1 MTEHPGGDPSV
12 PPHRYTAELAGDI
25 ESRWQR
31 RWAERGTFEVP
42 NPPGAPADRAAG
54 PDGRDRLYVLDMFP
68 YPSGAG
74 LHVGHPLGY
83 IASDVYARFRRMQG
97 AHVLHPFG
105 FDAFGLPAEQ
115 YAIET
120 GRHPAV
126 ATAENIDTMRR
137 QLRRLG
143 LGHDPGRALSTADPR
158 YYRWTQWIFLQIFGS
173 WFDPDRRAARP
184 IEALVS
190 ELERGVRAPASPA
203 NPGGKPWSE
212 LDEVER
218 RRVVDSYRLA
228 YLDEAPVNWC
238 PGLGTVLANE
248 EVTVEGRSAIG
259 NYPVYRRRLRQW
271 KLRITAYADRL
282 LQDLDALE
290 WTDSLKTMQRNWIGR
305 SEGADIRFTA
315 PAAAGA
321 TAEIV
326 VYTTR
331 PDTLFG
337 ATCLVLAPE
346 HPLVDELTA
355 PAWPPGTPRAWQ
367 GPAPAGAGP
376 APSPTEAVDAYRRRA
391 AARSDRQRQAQPAKT
406 AVFTGTFATNPA
418 SGEPVPVFVADYVLA
433 GYGGG
438 AIMAVPAHDQRDLE
452 FARAFGLPIRV
463 VVRPGRRWLEDH
475 PGAVADRAETW
486 SEASLDEGVAIGSDS
501 GQVSLDGLGRAEATA
516 RTIRWLEA
524 SGNGRRRVSY
534 RLRDWLFSR
543 QRYWGEPFP
552 IVYDETGLPVALPES
567 MLPVELPP
575 MSDFR
580 PQASEEDEPRPP
592 LSRAPGFEHATLDLG
607 DGPRTYRRETNVMP
621 QWAGSCWYYLR
632 YLDPANDERFVD
644 PAIERYWMG
653 AAAGEERAGGVDLY
667 IGGVEHA
674 VLHLLYARFWHKVLF
689 DLGHVSTPEPFQRL
703 YNQGYILADAFT
715 DPVGR
720 YVAAAEV
727 IAGADGSWRHNG
739 QPVTRHAGKMG
750 KSLKNAV
757 SPDDIYEAY
766 GADTLRM
773 YEMAMGPLDVDR
785 AWQPDDIVGVF
796 RFLQRL
802 WRNVIDET
810 TGLVR
815 VSEVGLAGDEPL
827 YLLLHQTIDAVGSQ
841 LGELRDNVAIARLTE
856 LNNAVTRWVRDR
868 GAAPREALEP
878 LVLMVAPLAPHVA
891 AELWERLGHDDQVDD
906 VAFPLP
912 DADALAGSSMV
923 LPVTVDGRR
932 RGEIR
937 VGRAASDGE
946 VRQAALAL
954 GPVARL
960 VDEDR
965 VDKVIHVPGR
975 IVNIVT
981 LSRTVKR

>member
-1 MTEHPGGDPSV
+1 VTEHPEGDPSI
-12 PPHRYTAELAGDI
+12 PAYRYTAKLAGDI
-25 ESRWQR
+25 ESRWQE
-31 RWAERGTFEVP
+31 RWAERDTFEVP
-42 NPPGAPADRAAG
+42 NPSGALAG
-54 PDGRDRLYVLDMFP
+54 GSAGLERGDPFYVLDMFP

-83 IASDVYARFRRMQG
+83 IASDIYARFLRMKG
-97 AHVLHPFG
+97 YSVLHPFG

-120 GRHPAV
+120 GKHPAIT
-126 ATAENIDTMRR
+126 TAENIDNMRR

-143 LGHDPGRALSTADPR
+143 LGHDPRREVSTADPR
-158 YYRWTQWIFLQIFGS
+158 YYRWTQWIFLQIFGC
-173 WFDPDRRAARP
+173 WFDAERQAARP
-184 IEALVS
+184 IESLV
-190 ELERGVRAPASPA
+190 EEFEQGVRAPDSPA
-203 NPGGKPWSE
+203 NPDSKPWRE
-212 LDEVER
+212 LDAVER
-218 RRVVDSYRLA
+218 RKVVDSYRLA

-248 EVTVEGRSAIG
+248 EVTDEGRSEIG
-259 NYPVYRRRLRQW
+259 NFPVYRRRMRQW
-271 KLRITAYADRL
+271 MLRITAYADRL
-282 LQDLDALE
+282 LQDLDPLD
-290 WTDSLKTMQRNWIGR
+290 WTDSLKTIQRNWIGR

-315 PAAAGA
+315 ATATGA
-321 TAEIV
+321 TVEIV

-346 HPLVDELTA
+346 HPLVEELTA
-355 PAWPPGTPRAWQ
+355 PAWPPGMPQAWRGPSSAER
-367 GPAPAGAGP
+367 GPAA
-376 APSPTEAVDAYRRRA
+376 SPREAVDAYRQRA
-391 AARSDRQRQAQPAKT
+391 DSLSDRQRQAQREKT
-406 AVFTGTFATNPA
+406 AVFTGAFATNPA
-418 SGEPVPVFVADYVLA
+418 SGESVPIFVADYVLA
-433 GYGGG
+433 SYGGG
-438 AIMAVPAHDQRDLE
+438 AIMGVPAHDQRDFE
-452 FARAFGLPIRV
+452 FARQFGVPIRAV
-463 VVRPGRRWLEDH
+463 VLPDNPWLDDH
-475 PGAVADRAETW
+475 PDAASEQADTW
-486 SEASLDEGVAIGSDS
+486 SEAFLDEGVANNSHS
-501 GQVSLDGLGRAEATA
+501 SQLSLDGLGRAEATT
-516 RTIRWLEA
+516 RTIQWLEE

-552 IVYDETGLPVALPES
+552 IVYDETGLPSALPES

-580 PQASEEDEPRPP
+580 PQKTEEAEPRPP
-592 LSRAPGFEHATLDLG
+592 LSRAEGFEHATLDLG
-607 DGPRTYRRETNVMP
+607 EGPKTYRRETNTMP

-632 YLDPANDERFVD
+632 YLDPTNDQRFVD
-644 PAIERYWMG
+644 PAVERYWMG
-653 AAAGEERAGGVDLY
+653 HEDDQRFGGVDLY

-689 DLGHVSTPEPFQRL
+689 DLGYVSTPEPFQRL

-720 YVAAAEV
+720 YLPAAEV
-727 IAGADGSWRHNG
+727 VRDADGTFRYKG
-739 QPVTRHAGKMG
+739 QVVTRHSGKMG

-802 WRNVIDET
+802 WRNVVDET
-810 TGLVR
+810 TGEAR
-815 VSEVGLAGDEPL
+815 VTEARLSDDGSLHR
-827 YLLLHQTIDAVGSQ
+827 LLHQTIEAVGSHY
-841 LGELRDNVAIARLTE
+841 GELRYNVAIARLTKY
-856 LNNAVTRWVRDR
+856 NNALTRYVRDR
-868 GAAPREALEP
+868 GSAPREAVQP
-878 LVLMVAPLAPHVA
+878 LVLMVAPLAPHIA
-891 AELWERLGHDDQVDD
+891 AELWERLGHDEPIDD
-906 VAFPLP
+906 VAFPVADP
-912 DADALAGSSMV
+912 DALVQLAFV

-932 RGEIR
+932 RGEITVR
-937 VGRAASDGE
+937 RDASEEE

-960 VDEDR
+960 IIEDR
-965 VDKVIHVPGR
+965 LTRVIYVPGK
-975 IVNIVT
+975 IINVVT
-981 LSRTVKR
+981 RA

>member
-1 MTEHPGGDPSV
+1 VTRQPAGSPPV
-12 PPHRYTAELAGDI
+12 PPHRYTAELAGAV
-25 ESRWQR
+25 EARWQR

-42 NPPGAPADRAAG
+42 NPSGALAGAAAELA
-54 PDGRDRLYVLDMFP
+54 GRDRCYVLDMFP

-83 IASDVYARFRRMQG
+83 IASDVFARFRRMQG
-97 AHVLHPFG
+97 DVVLHPFG

-126 ATAENIDTMRR
+126 TTAENIDNMRR

-143 LGHDPGRALSTADPR
+143 LAHDPRREISTADPG

-173 WFDPDRRAARP
+173 WFDTGRQTARP
-184 IEALVS
+184 IRELV
-190 ELERGVRAPASPA
+190 EEFERSVRAPESPA
-203 NPGGKPWSE
+203 NPDGRPWSD
-212 LDEVER
+212 LDPVQR
-218 RRVVDSYRLA
+218 REVVDSYRLA

-248 EVTVEGRSAIG
+248 EVTIEGRSEIG
-259 NYPVYRRRLRQW
+259 NYPVYRRRMRQW
-271 KLRITAYADRL
+271 MLRITAYADRL

-290 WTDSLKTMQRNWIGR
+290 WTDSLKTQQRNWIGR
-305 SEGADIRFTA
+305 SEGADIRFTT
-315 PAAAGA
+315 PTAAGA

-355 PAWPPGTPRAWQ
+355 PAWPPGTPRVWQ
-367 GPAPAGAGP
+367 GLATTETGSTA
-376 APSPTEAVDAYRRRA
+376 SPMEAVDAYRRRA
-391 AARSDRQRQAQPAKT
+391 ASLSDRQRQAQRDKT
-406 AVFTGTFATNPA
+406 AVFAGTFATNPA
-418 SGEPVPVFVADYVLA
+418 SGESVPIFVADYVLA
-433 GYGGG
+433 SYGGG
-438 AIMAVPAHDQRDLE
+438 AIMAVPAHDQRDFE
-452 FARAFGLPIRV
+452 FARAFGVPIRAV
-463 VVRPGRRWLEDH
+463 VQPDQRWLDDH
-475 PGAVADRAETW
+475 PGAVPDRADTW
-486 SEASLDEGVAIGSDS
+486 SEAFLDEGVAINSHS
-501 GQVSLDGLGRAEATA
+501 SQLSLDGLGRAEATA
-516 RTIRWLEA
+516 RTVQWLEE

-552 IVYDETGLPVALPES
+552 IVYDDTGLPVALPES

-580 PQASEEDEPRPP
+580 PQATEEAEPRPP
-592 LSRAPGFEHATLDLG
+592 LSRAPGFEQATLDFG
-607 DGPRTYRRETNVMP
+607 EGPKTYRRETNTMP

-632 YLDPANDERFVD
+632 YLDPTNDEHFVD
-644 PAIERYWMG
+644 PAVERFWMG
-653 AAAGEERAGGVDLY
+653 RAAGEERIGGVDLY

-703 YNQGYILADAFT
+703 FNQGYILADAFT

-720 YVAAAEV
+720 HVPAAEV
-727 IAGADGSWRHNG
+727 VGGEDGTWRYKG

-757 SPDDIYEAY
+757 SPDDIYEAF

-785 AWQPDDIVGVF
+785 TWQPDDIVGVF

-802 WRNVIDET
+802 WRNVIDEM
-810 TGLVR
+810 TGATH
-815 VSEVGLAGDEPL
+815 VSNSGLASDEPL
-827 YLLLHQTIDAVGSQ
+827 YRLLHQTIDAVGTQ
-841 LGELRDNVAIARLTE
+841 YGELRYNVAIARLTE
-856 LNNAVTRWVRDR
+856 LNNAVTRYVQDR
-868 GAAPREALEP
+868 GAAPRETVEA
-878 LVLMVAPLAPHVA
+878 LVLMVAPLAPHIA
-891 AELWERLGHDDQVDD
+891 AELWERLGHDDPVDD
-906 VAFPLP
+906 VAFPRP
-912 DADALAGSSMV
+912 AADALVRAAMV

-932 RGEIR
+932 RGEVTVSR
-937 VGRAASDGE
+937 DASEDE

-965 VDKVIHVPGR
+965 VARVVHVPGK
-975 IVNIVT
+975 IVNVVT
-981 LSRTVKR
+981 RA

>member
-1 MTEHPGGDPSV
+1 MTDQPSHAQSI
-12 PPHRYTAELAGDI
+12 PPHRYTAELAGEI
-25 ESRWQR
+25 ESRWQEL
-31 RWAERGTFEVP
+31 WAKRGAFEVP
-42 NPPGAPADRAAG
+42 NPSGELADGSDELR
-54 PDGRDRLYVLDMFP
+54 GRDAFYVLDMFP

-83 IASDVYARFRRMQG
+83 IASDVYARFLRMRG
-97 AHVLHPFG
+97 CNVLHPFG

-120 GRHPAV
+120 GKHPAIT
-126 ATAENIDTMRR
+126 TAENIDNMRR

-143 LGHDPGRALSTADPR
+143 LAHDPRREISTADPR
-158 YYRWTQWIFLQIFGS
+158 YYRWTQWIFLKIFGS
-173 WFDPDRRAARP
+173 WFDTDTRVARP
-184 IEALVS
+184 IEALVK
-190 ELERGVRAPASPA
+190 EFEHGVRTPDSSA
-203 NPGGKPWSE
+203 NPEGKPWTE
-212 LDEVER
+212 LDAIER

-248 EVTVEGRSAIG
+248 EVTIEGRSQIG
-259 NYPVYRRRLRQW
+259 NYPVYRRRMRQW
-271 KLRITAYADRL
+271 MLRITAYADRL

-290 WTDSLKTMQRNWIGR
+290 WTDSLKTMQQNWIGR
-305 SEGADIRFTA
+305 SEGADICFSA
-315 PAAAGA
+315 PAVAGA
-321 TAEIV
+321 AAEII

-367 GPAPAGAGP
+367 GLPTTEAGSVA
-376 APSPTEAVDAYRRRA
+376 SPREAVDAYRRRA
-391 AARSDRQRQAQPAKT
+391 GSLSDRQRQAQREKT
-406 AVFTGTFATNPA
+406 AVFTGTHATNPA
-418 SGEPVPVFVADYVLA
+418 SGESVPIFVADYVLA

-438 AIMAVPAHDQRDLE
+438 AIMAVPAHDQRDFE
-452 FARAFGLPIRV
+452 FAGTFGVPIRA
-463 VVRPGRRWLEDH
+463 VVRPDQRWLDDH
-475 PGAVADRAETW
+475 PGAVPDRADTW
-486 SEASLDEGVAIGSDS
+486 SEACLDEGVAINSRS
-501 GQVSLDGLGRAEATA
+501 SQVSLDGLGRAEASV
-516 RTIRWLEA
+516 RTIQWLEE

-552 IVYDETGLPVALPES
+552 IVYDETGLPLALPES

-580 PQASEEDEPRPP
+580 PRATEEDIPQPP
-592 LSRAPGFEHATLDLG
+592 LARAPGFEQVMLDLG
-607 DGPRTYRRETNVMP
+607 GGPKTYRRETNTMP

-644 PAIERYWMG
+644 PDVERFWMG
-653 AAAGEERAGGVDLY
+653 HAAGEARVGGVDLY

-674 VLHLLYARFWHKVLF
+674 VLHLLYARFWHKILF
-689 DLGHVSTPEPFQRL
+689 DLGYVSTPEPFQRL

-720 YVAAAEV
+720 YVPAAEV
-727 IAGADGSWRHNG
+727 VGGEDGTWRYVG

-750 KSLKNAV
+750 KSLKNAA
-757 SPDDIYEAY
+757 SPDDIYEAF

-785 AWQPDDIVGVF
+785 NWQPDDIVGVF

-802 WRNVIDET
+802 WRNAIDET
-810 TGLVR
+810 TGRAR
-815 VSEVGLAGDEPL
+815 VAESRLASDEPL
-827 YLLLHQTIDAVGSQ
+827 HRLLHRTIDAVGSQ
-841 LGELRDNVAIARLTE
+841 YGDLRYNVAIARLIE
-856 LNNAVTRWVRDR
+856 LNNAVTRYVQDR
-868 GAAPREALEP
+868 GAAPRETVEA
-878 LVLMVAPLAPHVA
+878 LVLMVAPLAPHMA
-891 AELWERLGHDDQVDD
+891 AELWERLGRDDPIDD

-912 DADALAGSSMV
+912 DADALVRAAMV

-932 RGEIR
+932 RGEIT
-937 VGRAASDGE
+937 VSSDASEDE
-946 VRQAALAL
+946 VRRAALAL

-965 VDKVIHVPGR
+965 VARVIHVPGK
-975 IVNIVT
+975 IVNVVT
-981 LSRTVKR
+981 KA